1 MVSDE
6 WKKKRDNLLRYRKAL
21 DFITWLESKKEK
33 LTDSEEIQELEQR
46 IENKRRSAET
56 LRTELLN
63 QLERLDNLVQVEILE
78 LHFIEGLTIPEI
90 SERLMYSN
98 RHVARV
104 YSNAIK
110 TLVTLDN

>member
-21 DFITWLESKKEK
+21 EFITWLESKKEK
-33 LTDSEEIQELEQR
+33 LTDPEEVREIDRR

-56 LRTELLN
+56 LRSELLD
-63 QLERLDNLVQVEILE
+63 QLESLDNLVQAEILE
-78 LHFIEGLTIPEI
+78 LHFIEGLTISEI
-90 SERLMYSN
+90 AERLTYSD

-104 YSNAIK
+104 YSDAIK
-110 TLVTLDN
+110 KLVMLDN